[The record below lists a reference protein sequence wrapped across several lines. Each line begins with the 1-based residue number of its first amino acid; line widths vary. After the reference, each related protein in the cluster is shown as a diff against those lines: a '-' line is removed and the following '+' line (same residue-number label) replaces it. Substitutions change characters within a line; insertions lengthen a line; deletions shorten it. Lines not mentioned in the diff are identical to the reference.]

1 MTARVG
7 LRMTTDIAD
16 AIETLLGR
24 RPLRIVPMGGGC
36 IAPVYRCDFAGGER
50 VVAKEPTPGR
60 TLECEAWMLGY
71 LRRNSALPVPA
82 VLAAAPALLLLEYID
97 SGDPIDA
104 RAEAHAAELLAALHA
119 IKGPHFGFLRDTLIG
134 PLDQPNPPTPRWID
148 FFREQRLLH
157 RARAALE
164 AGRLPAR
171 LLARIEALAARL
183 ERWIEEPPHPAL
195 IHGDSWSGNVL
206 VKAGRIAGFIDPAIH
221 WAHPE
226 IELAFG
232 TLFGPFGEAFF
243 DRYRALAPL
252 APGFFEARRDLYNLY
267 PLLVHVQLFGGG
279 YVSSVAKTLEKFG
292 V

>member
-1 MTARVG
+1 MTADLNDR
-7 LRMTTDIAD
+7 IEN
-16 AIETLLGR
+16 AIGK
-24 RPLRIVPMGGGC
+24 RPLSITAMGGGC
-36 IAPVYRCDFAGGER
+36 VAPVYRCELPGGER
-50 VVAKEPTPGR
+50 IVAKQPSPGR
-60 TLECEAWMLGY
+60 TLDCEAWMLGY
-71 LRRNSALPVPA
+71 LRANSALPLPS
-82 VLAAAPALLLLEYID
+82 VLAATPGLLLLEYID
-97 SGDPIDA
+97 AGDPLDA
-104 RAEAHAAELLAALHA
+104 RAEAHCAELLAALHA
-119 IKGPHFGFLRDTLIG
+119 VRGPHFGFTRDTLIG
-134 PLDQPNPPTPRWID
+134 PLDQPNPPAPRWRD

-157 RARAALE
+157 RARAAHD

-171 LLARIEALAARL
+171 ERARVETLAARL
-183 ERWIEEPPHPAL
+183 ERWIEEPAHPAL
-195 IHGDSWSGNVL
+195 IHGDCWSGNVL

-243 DRYRALAPL
+243 RRYAELAPL

-279 YVSSVAKTLEKFG
+279 YVASVARTLDRFG